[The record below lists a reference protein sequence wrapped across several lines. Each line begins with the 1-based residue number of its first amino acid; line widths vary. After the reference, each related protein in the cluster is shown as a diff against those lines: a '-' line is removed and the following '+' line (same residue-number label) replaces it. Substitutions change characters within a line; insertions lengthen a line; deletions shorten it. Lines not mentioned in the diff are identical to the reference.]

1 MPFQHI
7 SLVYLEAA
15 LKSAETKT
23 GESFTTFPATK
34 GCGMSWRLTANRW
47 KKCFRTPISSTSAK
61 VDKSS
66 TQTILR
72 NPDLS
77 HGRRIFRR
85 MVLRAVIWTNKFS
98 QTDCAGRTL
107 SSGFSSCPWLKTKI
121 DGWTMDKQ
129 ISMSCGAKSNIK
141 INGQTNSV
149 LFVYWFI
156 EFYLLCDC
164 SIFVFVEER
173 DSTWNS
179 VYYFTQAGIWQR
191 KYRYLTAW
199 NRMWP
204 RNQGLLNAVFVD
216 VYHNWISGFI
226 PHLIHWTR
234 SLRTNPN
241 SINCTI

>member
-1 MPFQHI
+1 MSKMVIFMASIPRIARDPFSVSKRRRPKLLSTRQAI
-7 SLVYLEAA
+7 
-15 LKSAETKT
+15 KIRTTTKT
-23 GESFTTFPATK
+23 GESSTTFPATK

-129 ISMSCGAKSNIK
+129 ISMSSGAKSNIK

-149 LFVYWFI
+149 LFVHWFI

-164 SIFVFVEER
+164 SIFVLV
-173 DSTWNS
+173 
-179 VYYFTQAGIWQR
+179 
-191 KYRYLTAW
+191 
-199 NRMWP
+199 
-204 RNQGLLNAVFVD
+204 
-216 VYHNWISGFI
+216 H
-226 PHLIHWTR
+226 
-234 SLRTNPN
+234 
-241 SINCTI
+241 